1 MLLSLVTGT
10 LNSTETQSEFVKKS
24 FLKLGVLSPK
34 KKAHVN
40 KIQIRVRFVCSLK
53 VSVSKLMITC
63 LVYSAAD

>member
-10 LNSTETQSEFVKKS
+10 FNSTDTQSEFVQKS
-24 FLKLGVLSPK
+24 FLKLGVLSP